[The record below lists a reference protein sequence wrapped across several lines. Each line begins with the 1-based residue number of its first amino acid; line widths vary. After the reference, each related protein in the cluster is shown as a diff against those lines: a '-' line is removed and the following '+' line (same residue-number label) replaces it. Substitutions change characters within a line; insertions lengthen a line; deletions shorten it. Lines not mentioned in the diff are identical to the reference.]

1 MTIRHAGVLDIDT
14 VVLPVS
20 SDPGSGFKVRRVLP
34 SKYGRMVGPFVLFDQ
49 MGPAVFNT
57 GQGFDAGPHPHIG
70 LAAVTYLI
78 DGEIVHRDSLGK
90 VEVLHPGEV
99 SWMTAGSGIVH
110 SERTTPEAR
119 AYGSNFFGI
128 QAWIALPCRHE
139 EVAADFAHYNE
150 LEIPRTCA
158 RGVEFTLIAGASDG
172 LVSPVKTFSD
182 LVFAE
187 IVLTSGARYQVK
199 SRHHERAI
207 YVVAGEVEIVGQP
220 GSFREAELILLEPG
234 AEIVLKAPAFH
245 SARLMLMGGEPFP
258 EPRHVYWNFVS
269 SSAERIEQAKTDW
282 RERHFPEVPGEQE
295 FAPLPEDLDQ
305 DAGRSP

>member
-20 SDPGSGFKVRRVLP
+20 SEPMSGFKVRCVLP
-34 SKYGRMVGPFVLFDQ
+34 SEHGRMVGPFVLFDQ

-57 GQGFDAGPHPHIG
+57 GQGFDVGPHPHIG
-70 LAAVTYLI
+70 LATVTYLI

-90 VEVLHPGEV
+90 VQALRPGEV

-110 SERTTPEAR
+110 SERTPLEAR
-119 AYGSNFFGI
+119 TSGSNFFGI
-128 QAWIALPCRHE
+128 QAWVALPCRHE

-172 LVSPVKTFSD
+172 LASPVKTFSD
-182 LVFAE
+182 MVFAE

-199 SRHHERAI
+199 PEHQERAV
-207 YVVAGEVEIVGQP
+207 YVVAGEVEIVGRT
-220 GSFREAELILLEPG
+220 GSFREAELVLLEPG
-234 AEIVLKAPAFH
+234 VEIVLKAPAFH
-245 SARLMLMGGEPFP
+245 SARLVLMGGEPFS

-269 SSAERIEQAKTDW
+269 SSPERIEQAKADW
-282 RERHFPEVPGEQE
+282 RERRFPKVPGEEE
-295 FAPLPEDLDQ
+295 FAPLPED
-305 DAGRSP
+305 